1 MDKVLLPWERVIK
14 EIHEI
19 SAQVTRTV
27 QGSQLRLGVQGRLC
41 GRRDTGVRKG
51 ELCKGLGGKHS
62 GQREEQR
69 PWELSEP

>member
-1 MDKVLLPWERVIK
+1 MDKVLLPWEHVIK

-41 GRRDTGVRKG
+41 GRRDTGVRG
-51 ELCKGLGGKHS
+51 DELCKGLGGKHS
-62 GQREEQR
+62 REEQR
-69 PWELSEP
+69 PWE